1 LALDAATGKY
11 VWHYQTVH
19 HDIWDYDLSAPP
31 NLVRIKKDGKDV
43 DAVAQVTKQGLVFV
57 LDRETGEPLFPVEER
72 PFPASNLPG
81 EEAWPTQPIPLKP
94 APYSRQLITEDD
106 LSHYSDADHRALLEK
121 FRSLRYEGLY
131 TPPDLKGTLMFPGTR
146 GGTVWGGAAYDL
158 ATNMLYIRSNEAPE
172 IQTIVKQDREEVAD
186 LPLIDQGRRLFAVY
200 CASCHGGP
208 TMSSGSDYPSLVD
221 LNKRMNRETAANI
234 IKRGSG
240 IMSPYEGVLKKEEQ
254 EAILAY
260 IHGIDDDSSKST
272 TVVAGLNLTP
282 EKVVYLNTTG
292 YTTWKDPSG
301 NPAIRPPWGTLHALN
316 LSTGEYE
323 WQIPLGNDEKRQ
335 NAGDDETG
343 LEGKSGPIITAGGL
357 IFIAGNDDKKFRALD
372 KKTGKLLWETTLPA
386 TANSTACTYMV
397 NGKQYIA
404 LSVAG
409 TAENP
414 SGYVMAFSL

>member
-1 LALDAATGKY
+1 
-11 VWHYQTVH
+11 
-19 HDIWDYDLSAPP
+19 
-31 NLVRIKKDGKDV
+31 
-43 DAVAQVTKQGLVFV
+43 
-57 LDRETGEPLFPVEER
+57 
-72 PFPASNLPG
+72 
-81 EEAWPTQPIPLKP
+81 
-94 APYSRQLITEDD
+94 
-106 LSHYSDADHRALLEK
+106 
-121 FRSLRYEGLY
+121 
-131 TPPDLKGTLMFPGTR
+131 
-146 GGTVWGGAAYDL
+146 
-158 ATNMLYIRSNEAPE
+158 
-172 IQTIVKQDREEVAD
+172 
-186 LPLIDQGRRLFAVY
+186 
-200 CASCHGGP
+200 
-208 TMSSGSDYPSLVD
+208 
-221 LNKRMNRETAANI
+221 
-234 IKRGSG
+234 
-240 IMSPYEGVLKKEEQ
+240 
-254 EAILAY
+254 
-260 IHGIDDDSSKST
+260 
-272 TVVAGLNLTP
+272 LTP